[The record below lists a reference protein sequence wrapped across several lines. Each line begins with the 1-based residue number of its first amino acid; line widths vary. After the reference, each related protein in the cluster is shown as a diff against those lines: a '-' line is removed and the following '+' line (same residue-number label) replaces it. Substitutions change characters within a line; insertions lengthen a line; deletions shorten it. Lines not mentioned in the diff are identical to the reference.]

1 MKCSNR
7 PAAAV
12 ILAAGL
18 GTRMKSAL
26 PKTLHPVLGR
36 PMVAHVAATAEAAGL
51 GPVVVVVGP
60 EMGAVADAVPRH
72 RIAVQDDRRGT
83 AHAVRQTQEA
93 LQGFDGT
100 VVVLYGDT
108 PLITAETVE
117 HLIRVREEQAAGVA
131 VLGFCTA
138 KPGGYGRLIVDGDGL
153 HAVVEAKDATAEQL
167 RIDLCNS
174 GVMAFDGKRMWEWL
188 DLIGSDNA
196 KGEFY
201 LTDTV
206 ALARADGYRCVVVEG
221 DEAEFLGV
229 NSRAELAACEKI
241 AQDRMRRAA
250 MVAGATLVDP
260 GTVYFSHDT
269 RLGRD
274 VTVGPFTVFGP
285 GVTVGDGVELK
296 GFCHLE
302 GCKIAAGA
310 TLGPYAR
317 LRPGAD
323 VREGAHIG
331 NFVEIKKAVI
341 EPGAKINHLSYVGN
355 ARVGA
360 RANIGA
366 GTITCNYDGFGKY
379 HTDIGAGAFIGS
391 NSALV
396 APVRIGDGAIVG
408 AGSVVTDDV
417 PADALIVGRGRQ
429 EQRAGWAGRFRIIKQ
444 AELAARAGKANT

>member
-1 MKCSNR
+1 MRRFDR

-51 GPVVVVVGP
+51 DPVVVVVGP

-83 AHAVRQTQEA
+83 AHAVAQAQNA
-93 LQGFDGT
+93 LEGFEGT

-108 PLITAETVE
+108 PLITVETVE
-117 HLIRVREEQAAGVA
+117 HLIRVREEQGAGVA
-131 VLGFCTA
+131 VLGFRA
-138 KPGGYGRLIVDGDGL
+138 ANPGAYGRLIADGEGL
-153 HAVVEAKDATAEQL
+153 RAVVEAKDATAEQL
-167 RIDLCNS
+167 RINLCNS
-174 GVMAFDGKRMWEWL
+174 GVMAFDGKRMWQWL
-188 DLIGSDNA
+188 NRIGSDNA

-201 LTDTV
+201 LTDAV

-285 GVTVGDGVELK
+285 GVSVDDGVEIR

-302 GCKIAAGA
+302 GCTVAAS
-310 TLGPYAR
+310 
-317 LRPGAD
+317 
-323 VREGAHIG
+323 AHIG
-331 NFVEIKKAVI
+331 KFVEI
-341 EPGAKINHLSYVGN
+341 
-355 ARVGA
+355 
-360 RANIGA
+360 
-366 GTITCNYDGFGKY
+366 GK
-379 HTDIGAGAFIGS
+379 G
-391 NSALV
+391 
-396 APVRIGDGAIVG
+396 
-408 AGSVVTDDV
+408 
-417 PADALIVGRGRQ
+417 
-429 EQRAGWAGRFRIIKQ
+429 
-444 AELAARAGKANT
+444 